1 MSLTDDLHPIPEVEP
16 REGFHRHHRQKDR
29 SDNTPANVMYVG
41 PKLHE
46 WIETHPEAAR
56 ELGWWVDSWQDP
68 KTVPVT
74 IPDELPLKRN
84 ANKRKDDPEKPRPK
98 ATVGIKVPSDARENG
113 AEILQTLIEECR
125 QAIKEHL
132 GYQDDVPAYF
142 VLVSVLYAWLKGHNI
157 ETNVEDV
164 PRR

>member
-41 PKLHE
+41 PKLHD

-68 KTVPVT
+68 KAVPVT
-74 IPDELPLKRN
+74 IPDELPVKRN
-84 ANKRKDDPEKPRPK
+84 AGKRKDDPEKPRQK
-98 ATVGIKVPSDARENG
+98 VTVTIKVPKDEREDG
-113 AEILQTLIEECR
+113 AEVLQTLIDECR
-125 QAIKEHL
+125 KEL
-132 GYQDDVPAYF
+132 AEPMGWSDNVPAYF
-142 VLVSVLYAWLKGHNI
+142 VVSAVLADWLSGR
-157 ETNVEDV
+157 EQ
-164 PRR
+164 